1 MQATTRYPLI
11 HLACSVVLCA
21 TSHLA
26 PNEGPAGVISYASAL
41 LLFLINLP
49 GLILMKSIVPYNLN
63 HGRLEELQVIAGMTL
78 ATSGLMFIVLWL
90 LKILFSKYPQSPR
103 DAASRIHTSA

>member
-1 MQATTRYPLI
+1 MQVATRYPLI
-11 HLACSVVLCA
+11 HLAGSAVLYA

-26 PNEGPAGVISYASAL
+26 PNGGPAGVISYASAL

-49 GLILMKSIVPYNLN
+49 GVILMRSIVTYNVN
-63 HGRLEELQVIAGMTL
+63 HGRIDELKVIAGMAL

-90 LKILFSKYPQSPR
+90 YKILFARKPR
-103 DAASRIHTSA
+103 KIG